1 MVDFVS
7 HERVGSRPTKW
18 LSTRASD
25 EKSPEPC
32 VPPGNDST
40 DDDND
45 DDDAAPVRHFSFT
58 LSIFFI
64 SLISITYFGYAFIGL
79 RIFGFKVLAHI
90 FKTLISK
97 NSCHVFFIKI
107 LSHKLIYL
115 NKKAVLLQT
124 ERF

>member
-1 MVDFVS
+1 MVNFVS

-25 EKSPEPC
+25 EESPEPC

-40 DDDND
+40 DDDDDDEDDDDD
-45 DDDAAPVRHFSFT
+45 DDDAAVRHFSFT

-79 RIFGFKVLAHI
+79 RIFGFKVLAHNYYI
-90 FKTLISK
+90 
-97 NSCHVFFIKI
+97 
-107 LSHKLIYL
+107 
-115 NKKAVLLQT
+115 
-124 ERF
+124 